1 LFIKAVRCSAR
12 IRFYFGF
19 LLKIKDKKEISFE
32 LSGMQDPD
40 NPDIWRAE
48 PLTRDHKPESLGEYH
63 ILARFDVEV
72 RSSIEFIQVAGS
84 GS

>member
-1 LFIKAVRCSAR
+1 VLFRKNTVL
-12 IRFYFGF
+12 FGF
-19 LLKIKDKKEISFE
+19 LLLIQQKKEISFE
-32 LSGMQDPD
+32 LCDMQDPD

-63 ILARFDVEV
+63 ILARFDVQV